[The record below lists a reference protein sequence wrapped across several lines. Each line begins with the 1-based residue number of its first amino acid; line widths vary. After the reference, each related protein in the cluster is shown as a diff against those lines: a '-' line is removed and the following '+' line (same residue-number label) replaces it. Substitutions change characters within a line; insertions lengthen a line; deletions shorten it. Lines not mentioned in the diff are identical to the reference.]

1 MPEPQEQPQEE
12 FGYKRAYYES
22 PIKRAREIYGNEPFK
37 ELLEERRD
45 KPQEKEDVGKKI
57 KKRRTERKKVIEEFR
72 RLEDIG
78 YRDELTGIYNRAGF
92 EKRLQ
97 EEVARLKR
105 MGGEAVII
113 NFDLNKLKEVN
124 DKGGHKAGDEY
135 IKSAA
140 KTMQEVTRPNDPVAR
155 TGGDEFTIILQ
166 GSDEEGALK
175 YWERLKSMLD
185 SRGISLAAG
194 VAPLDPRE
202 VEESKNLAD
211 ISMYKAK
218 VLGNGESRIETAYNL
233 TAEEIEGGPEE
244 VKKKFSLR

>member
-1 MPEPQEQPQEE
+1 
-12 FGYKRAYYES
+12 
-22 PIKRAREIYGNEPFK
+22 
-37 ELLEERRD
+37 
-45 KPQEKEDVGKKI
+45 
-57 KKRRTERKKVIEEFR
+57 
-72 RLEDIG
+72 
-78 YRDELTGIYNRAGF
+78 
-92 EKRLQ
+92 
-97 EEVARLKR
+97 
-105 MGGEAVII
+105 
-113 NFDLNKLKEVN
+113 
-124 DKGGHKAGDEY
+124 
-135 IKSAA
+135 
-140 KTMQEVTRPNDPVAR
+140 MQEVTRPNDPVAR

-202 VEESKNLAD
+202 VEKSKNLAD